1 MAETAKRLELVD
13 LPAALAPREEP
24 HDDALVVALAE
35 RVRRLRR
42 QAGLTL
48 VELALH
54 SGVSRAMLSK
64 VERGEKSPTLAIIG
78 RIARGLNVTVTAL
91 LGGAQ
96 ASGDLAIIKPH
107 QRQTYTD
114 PGTGFQRQLL
124 SPAQLETGVELI
136 LHRIPPGQS
145 SGALCTYK
153 TPTDKYLVVHEGRLT
168 VRIGEARHVL
178 ETGDSLYFEIKTPYR
193 FDNEGEV
200 ACAYYLVTVRKG

>member
-1 MAETAKRLELVD
+1 MAESAQRLELVT
-13 LPAALAPREEP
+13 PAAAPRE
-24 HDDALVVALAE
+24 DAEEGGLVIALGE
-35 RVRRLRR
+35 RVKRLRHE
-42 QAGLTL
+42 ASLTL

-91 LGGAQ
+91 LGGTQ
-96 ASGDLAIIKPH
+96 NSGDLAIIRPH

-114 PGTGFQRQLL
+114 PGSGFQRQLL
-124 SPAQLETGVELI
+124 SPARLDTGVELI

-153 TPTDKYLVVHEGRLT
+153 TPTDKYLIVHEGCLT
-168 VRIGEARHVL
+168 VRIGDARHVL
-178 ETGDSLYFEIKTPYR
+178 ETGDSLYFEIKSPYR
-193 FDNEGEV
+193 FDNEGDV
-200 ACAYYLVTVRKG
+200 PCAYYLVTVRKQ